1 MAINLDK
8 PLRWSAPAGDDEA
21 YHEISQMLMKL
32 QGNILKGHGRP
43 EVTLLFF
50 KIDENNAAKA
60 RIALREI
67 ADHHVTSAWQQL
79 NESRAYKAGGESGR
93 PFVHLSL
100 AQTGYEALKAGDP
113 HQSVVTA
120 PPLFTTFHGND
131 VFRRGMRD
139 ATNASETSD
148 DVSQW
153 EAEFQTRIDGVL
165 LVADRDRA
173 GTDRL
178 ATELEVILRRG
189 ACTTVVRQQ
198 GSGLEDA
205 DGNGIEH
212 FGYVDGRSQPLVLVE
227 DLEAEAA
234 GKDGIAFWD
243 PRTPLNAALIED
255 PGAPQGTNSFGSYL
269 IFRKLEQNVLA
280 FKRREQ
286 EVATALGLEGE
297 ARELAGAMLVG
308 RFEDGTPVTRSDR
321 ARGGK
326 KVANDFNYAAD
337 DEGTRCPF
345 HAHIRKT
352 NPRGSGGFE
361 SPEDEHKHLFI
372 RRGIPYA
379 DKPRSVNPG
388 CVPDADSVEQFDRV
402 VAPLLPTDGVGLLFM
417 AYNSDLANQFKFM
430 QAAWANNPGF
440 PSGGPHGLD
449 PVIGQGPLDSGD
461 QKLPTHWSQGGTISG
476 SAVDFS
482 GFVTMKGGEYF
493 FSPSLTFLKGL

>member
-1 MAINLDK
+1 MAIDLER
-8 PLRWSAPAGDDEA
+8 PLRWSASAGDDDGH
-21 YHEISQMLMKL
+21 HEITQMLMKL

-50 KIDENNAAKA
+50 RVDEGNSAKA

-67 ADHHVTSAWQQL
+67 ADHHVTSAWRQL
-79 NESRAYKAGGESGR
+79 NESRAYKAGSGSGA
-93 PFVHLSL
+93 PFVHLAL
-100 AQTGYEALKAGDP
+100 AQTAYAALGVGDP

-120 PPLFTTFHGND
+120 PPVVTTVTGND

-139 ATNASETSD
+139 ATNAAETAD

-153 EAEFQTRIDGVL
+153 DAQFQTQIDGVL
-165 LVADRDRA
+165 LVADQDRA
-173 GTDRL
+173 GTDTI
-178 ATELEVILRRG
+178 AAELEVILSNG
-189 ACTTVVRQQ
+189 ACAVVGRQQ
-198 GSGLEDA
+198 GTGLDNA
-205 DGNGIEH
+205 DRNGIEH

-227 DLEAEAA
+227 DIEAEAA

-243 PRTPLNAALIED
+243 PRTPLSAALIED
-255 PGAPQGTNSFGSYL
+255 PGAPGSNSFGSYF
-269 IFRKLEQNVLA
+269 IFRKLEQNVRA

-286 EVATALGLEGE
+286 EVATSLGLTGKS
-297 ARELAGAMLVG
+297 RELAGAMLVG
-308 RFEDGTPVTRSDR
+308 RFEDGTPVTVSDR
-321 ARGGK
+321 ARGGE
-326 KVANDFNYAAD
+326 KVLNDFNYSADAA
-337 DEGTRCPF
+337 GTRCPF

-361 SPEDEHKHLFI
+361 SPQDEHKHLFI

-379 DKPRSVNPG
+379 DKFRSVHPAGLPG
-388 CVPDADSVEQFDRV
+388 AESLAEFDV
-402 VAPLLPTDGVGLLFM
+402 KVAPLLPEDGVGLLFM

-430 QAAWANNPGF
+430 QAIWANNRDF

-449 PVIGQGPLDSGD
+449 PVIGQGPLSTGD
-461 QKLPTHWSQGGTISG
+461 QKLPTQWSQAGTTSG
-476 SAVDFS
+476 KDVDFS